1 MEEHL
6 NKAANIRAV
15 VQESSEH
22 SSVHERNKAMFDCL
36 VELHRCE
43 KEVIA
48 ATTDEAD
55 RARRQRTYH
64 EFWTKL
70 LAREAKQLDLQSM
83 IVQACTA
90 AVVEY
95 TPK

>member
-1 MEEHL
+1 MEEYL
-6 NKAANIRAV
+6 NKSANIRAV
-15 VQESSEH
+15 VQESSES
-22 SSVHERNKAMFDCL
+22 SSVYDRNKAMFDCL

-43 KEVIA
+43 KEVIT

-55 RARRQRTYH
+55 RARRQKTYH

-83 IVQACTA
+83 IVQACSE
-90 AVVEY
+90 AVQAY